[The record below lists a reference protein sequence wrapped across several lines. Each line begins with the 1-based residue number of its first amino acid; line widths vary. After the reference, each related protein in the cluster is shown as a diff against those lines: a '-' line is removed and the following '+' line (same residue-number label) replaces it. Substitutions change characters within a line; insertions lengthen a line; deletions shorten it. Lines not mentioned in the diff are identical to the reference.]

1 MEDAFALFD
10 LKRRPLID
18 EAALKERYLRL
29 AAALHPDISGDDEK
43 FHLLQDAYKT
53 LREPAARLQH
63 LLDLEF
69 PADRNNI
76 GSAPYAELFMRAAS
90 AAQAA
95 RTVSLR
101 SENTT
106 SALARALLVSEMATA
121 LRQVREAF
129 QSIQRARDELTM
141 RLEKL
146 DIGWPEVS
154 PDELAALAS
163 SFRFIARWTAQLSE
177 WEFRLSNG

>member
-1 MEDAFALFD
+1 
-10 LKRRPLID
+10 
-18 EAALKERYLRL
+18 
-29 AAALHPDISGDDEK
+29 
-43 FHLLQDAYKT
+43 
-53 LREPAARLQH
+53 
-63 LLDLEF
+63 
-69 PADRNNI
+69 
-76 GSAPYAELFMRAAS
+76 MRAAS

-129 QSIQRARDELTM
+129 QSIKRVRDELTM

-146 DIGWPEVS
+146 DIRWPDVS

-177 WEFRLSNG
+177 WEFRRSNG